1 MSREVT
7 QQDIELAQ
15 EKMLRAKHQRIFNAQ
30 SEGQRIALARQS
42 ANRYKD
48 CATHKILGQHIG
60 SVPMHEFYMLRKK
73 YGNECFNEQDFL
85 KYLNNKVLRPN
96 GMAHNKL

>member
-1 MSREVT
+1 MSYEVT
-7 QQDIELAQ
+7 QQDIEIAQ

-30 SEGQRIALARQS
+30 SEGQRMQLARKS
-42 ANRYKD
+42 ASRYKD
-48 CATHKILGQHIG
+48 CETHKILGQHIG

-85 KYLNNKVLRPN
+85 KYLNNKVLLPN
-96 GMAHNKL
+96 GMASNKL

>member
-7 QQDIELAQ
+7 QQDIEIAQ

>member
-7 QQDIELAQ
+7 QQDIEIAQ

-30 SEGQRIALARQS
+30 SEGQRMALARKS

-48 CATHKILGQHIG
+48 CGTHKILGQHIG

-85 KYLNNKVLRPN
+85 KYLNNKVLRLKWN
-96 GMAHNKL
+96 GSQ

>member
-30 SEGQRIALARQS
+30 SEGQRIALARKS

-60 SVPMHEFYMLRKK
+60 SVPMNEFYMLRKK